1 MTSPSVL
8 RSKAAKRG
16 QAALTDNSPRTVAE
30 QLARAAVLS
39 SKAAQRGQAA
49 LTADNSPRAVA
60 DQLARAAVLRSKAA
74 QRGQAARTPDN
85 SPRAVA
91 DLLARAARDK
101 HQGVHRPDSGFMDP
115 FEFRPPQPRQPTLP
129 EEFEPGE
136 KAEGSLAGEICKNGL
151 PRLPLEPLGAARVLS
166 RRRWVELSAGI
177 RDGAGAALPVVTD
190 TLASLRKA
198 LRPEPV
204 LASGANAEAGS
215 LGHHFE
221 HALSCELRRGGR
233 VLAIAGVIAL
243 GWAGFVPLSGAV
255 IVAGQLVLHSN
266 VKKVQHPTGGV
277 VDEILVRNGSKV
289 NAGDTLARLDETQA
303 RTNLQVV
310 ARQLDEVRLRIARL
324 NAERN
329 GAAEPRWPS
338 AAAADIDPL
347 ERDRLLESERD
358 FFAARATARRSEQNL
373 AQSRIVQLEKQIA
386 GLEAQL
392 QSNRRQMGITA
403 GELKSVET
411 LLQEKLVTI
420 QRATGLQRDAARM
433 EGLDGQIASQIAETG
448 NKVHETR
455 LQALQSEQSFRS
467 EVIRELSE
475 AEAKEGE
482 LIERKLAAEDQ
493 LKRTVI
499 RAPSSGTIHELGI
512 HTAGGVVSPAE
523 VLMIVVPD
531 GDALEID
538 ARLQPEKIDQVR
550 TGQSA
555 RIRLSA
561 FNARTTP
568 ELNGTVDVVSADLVR
583 DQQSGGYYDVRI
595 TLQQEEIRRLGD
607 VQLTPGMPAEVFL
620 QTESRTMLSYLL
632 KPMTD
637 QLSRMFR
644 ER

>member
-1 MTSPSVL
+1 MRSSGPPRSRTASQDARPGRAIALRTETSP
-8 RSKAAKRG
+8 
-16 QAALTDNSPRTVAE
+16 QAVAE
-30 QLARAAVLS
+30 
-39 SKAAQRGQAA
+39 
-49 LTADNSPRAVA
+49 
-60 DQLARAAVLRSKAA
+60 
-74 QRGQAARTPDN
+74 
-85 SPRAVA
+85 
-91 DLLARAARDK
+91 LLARAARNK
-101 HQGVHRPDSGFMDP
+101 HGRGHRPASGFTDP
-115 FEFRPPQPRQPTLP
+115 FEFRPPQPRQFTLP
-129 EEFEPGE
+129 KELQPRKKAEKSLPGE
-136 KAEGSLAGEICKNGL
+136 VCETAL
-151 PRLPLEPLGAARVLS
+151 PRLHLEQLATVRDWSSQRWLQLRTAFRESTAAAR
-166 RRRWVELSAGI
+166 
-177 RDGAGAALPVVTD
+177 PVAKD
-190 TLASLRKA
+190 TLGWLREG

-204 LASGANAEAGS
+204 AASGANAEAETLS
-215 LGHHFE
+215 RE
-221 HALSCELRRGGR
+221 MSCELRRGGR
-233 VLAIAGVIAL
+233 VLAITGVIAL
-243 GWAGFVPLSGAV
+243 GWAGLVPLSGAV

-277 VDEILVRNGSKV
+277 VAEIFVRNGSKV
-289 NAGDTLARLDETQA
+289 NAGDKLARLDETAA

-338 AAAADIDPL
+338 ASTAEIDPV

-358 FFAARATARRSEQNL
+358 FFAARASARRSEQNL
-373 AQSRIVQLEKQIA
+373 AQSRVDQLEKQIA

-392 QSNRRQMGITA
+392 QSNRRQIGITA

-420 QRATGLQRDAARM
+420 QRATALQRDAARM

-448 NKVHETR
+448 NKVHEAR
-455 LQALQSEQSFRS
+455 LQAVQSEQSFRS
-467 EVIRELSE
+467 EVMRELGE
-475 AEAKEGE
+475 AEAREGE
-482 LIERKLAAEDQ
+482 LYERRLAADDQ
-493 LKRTVI
+493 LKRAVI
-499 RAPSSGTIHELGI
+499 RAPSPGTIHELAV

-531 GDALEID
+531 GDSLEID
-538 ARLQPEKIDQVR
+538 ARVSPDKIDQVK

-583 DQQSGGYYDVRI
+583 DPQSGGYYDVRI
-595 TLQQEEIRRLGD
+595 TLEQGEIRRLGD
-607 VQLTPGMPAEVFL
+607 LQLTPGMPAEVFL
-620 QTESRTMLSYLL
+620 QAKSRTMLSYLF
-632 KPMTD
+632 KPVTD